1 MDISQIIKSP
11 KANITWGKWS
21 DDKIRRTD
29 FPMSGK
35 RGGAFP
41 LTRMWRWGTVCFD
54 ALGLS
59 FIVLAAYHKSLPEF
73 QAVLSEKL
81 PKDTRML
88 ARFEYHGNHPVVGW
102 HIHAT
107 CGDVSNLQPGIIK
120 WSAP

>member
-1 MDISQIIKSP
+1 
-11 KANITWGKWS
+11 
-21 DDKIRRTD
+21 
-29 FPMSGK
+29 MSGK

-120 WSAP
+120 PLGQVRLPD